1 MGSFSKGPVC
11 FQVLR
16 DGGNAG
22 SQAVQK
28 RQSPFQMVSA
38 GEIKIRNE
46 KERCSESFWHRD

>member
-1 MGSFSKGPVC
+1 MC

-28 RQSPFQMVSA
+28 QQSPFQMVSA